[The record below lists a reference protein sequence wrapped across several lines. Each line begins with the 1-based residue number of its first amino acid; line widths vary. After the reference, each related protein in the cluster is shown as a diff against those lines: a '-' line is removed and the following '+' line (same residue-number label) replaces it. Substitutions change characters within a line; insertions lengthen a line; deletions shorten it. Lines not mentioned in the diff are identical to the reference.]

1 MLKQGSQRNFHRKF
15 LEITKLYRK
24 VLYLLSSHLLLSSSY
39 HLALTLDVSLDPGL
53 RPVVSACWCSLTPRA
68 AFPSF
73 SFYLTPSHFSLSL
86 FSWIRFLACI
96 TCLWLIYLRCTRNKW
111 SNFDK
116 DYNLAHE
123 LQAGASI
130 WKTQTLHSTKR
141 NISSQKQ
148 SNRPF
153 PGWVRK
159 WHLLSSP
166 GRIVTFGL
174 QGSWWKGKCKIH
186 RENTGDTRIFLGR
199 CQ

>member
-1 MLKQGSQRNFHRKF
+1 MPVKKKIAESQNIGVIWGNKQQKTIKMTKTVGLYFKIFKKEMLKQGSQRNFHRKF

-96 TCLWLIYLRCTRNKW
+96 TCL
-111 SNFDK
+111 
-116 DYNLAHE
+116 
-123 LQAGASI
+123 
-130 WKTQTLHSTKR
+130 
-141 NISSQKQ
+141 
-148 SNRPF
+148 
-153 PGWVRK
+153 
-159 WHLLSSP
+159 
-166 GRIVTFGL
+166 
-174 QGSWWKGKCKIH
+174 
-186 RENTGDTRIFLGR
+186 
-199 CQ
+199 